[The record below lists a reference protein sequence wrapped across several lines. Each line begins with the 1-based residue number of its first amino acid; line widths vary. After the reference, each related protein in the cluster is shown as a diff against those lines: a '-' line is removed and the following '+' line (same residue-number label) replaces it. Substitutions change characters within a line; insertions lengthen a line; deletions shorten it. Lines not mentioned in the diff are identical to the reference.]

1 MLIFLSFIGCRKPP
15 KFPDEPVLTF
25 VSLEKIDNGTSID
38 DKATLK
44 LHFTHGSGNIG
55 FDSTDNY
62 ISPFNDP
69 SSKYYYNFYIKYYAK
84 RSGEFVDTFSVG
96 SPNARLPRFTSSNNR
111 EPLEGEI
118 EVVLTI
124 RNPIP
129 FSPPIDTIKYECWI
143 IDRDLKESK
152 HVFTSELVVFN
163 K

>member
-62 ISPFNDP
+62 ISPFNDT
-69 SSKYYYNFYIKYYAK
+69 SSIYYYNFYVIYYAM
-84 RSGEFVDTFSVG
+84 RSGKFVEFPEFG
-96 SPNARLPRFTSSNNR
+96 FNARLPRFLTTNNR

-118 EVVLTI
+118 EYVLNI

-129 FSPPIDTIKYECWI
+129 YAPKIDTIKYECWI

-163 K
+163 R